1 MSENE
6 RKLREAVRNYY
17 IFLSRQKPVS
27 FTTGADPESEKW
39 DNRKPFPV
47 YSFDVTEHESILQY
61 LRGFY

>member
-1 MSENE
+1 MTENE

-17 IFLSRQKPVS
+17 IFLSRQRGVN

-39 DNRKPFPV
+39 DNRKPMPV
-47 YSFDVTEHESILQY
+47 YTFDTAEHEDILQY

>member
-1 MSENE
+1 MNEEQRRLLENYIPYSRR
-6 RKLREAVRNYY
+6 RKLAV
-17 IFLSRQKPVS
+17 VS
-27 FTTGADPESEKW
+27 FTVGADPESEKW